1 MVHLPRKA
9 KSHAGNYVAARPSKS
24 TGQVV
29 RDLARV
35 LVGQTTEAV
44 IDVNE
49 ESKPVLEAFLSDVHW
64 KYSMRNKTRPRVL
77 LLPPRK
83 LKRRR
88 RSGPRLALR
97 I

>member
-1 MVHLPRKA
+1 MK
-9 KSHAGNYVAARPSKS
+9 N

-35 LVGQTTEAV
+35 LVGQKKETV

-49 ESKPVLEAFLSDVHW
+49 ESKPVLEAFLSDVYR
-64 KYSMRNKTRPRVL
+64 KYNCRVRL
-77 LLPPRK
+77 VRLHRSRK

-88 RSGPRLALR
+88 RSGPQLALR
-97 I
+97 T